1 MTAEFTNT
9 EQLRLPYLQDL
20 RKREPIN
27 LSALVGT
34 HEAPPLAGSEWLLGK
49 GRGYSRGVAAGRL
62 YTLQWMLHTCAHM
75 GSTKCSVGDKREKGK
90 DGDKNDGE
98 EHFSV
103 RRLGGRMERCG
114 FDVVR
119 VSLELDTLYTSMRSS
134 KNKEKKFKIEFHCK
148 REVRERITSFQAF
161 INLS

>member
-62 YTLQWMLHTCAHM
+62 YTRQWMLHTCAHM
-75 GSTKCSVGDKREKGK
+75 G
-90 DGDKNDGE
+90 N
-98 EHFSV
+98 
-103 RRLGGRMERCG
+103 
-114 FDVVR
+114 
-119 VSLELDTLYTSMRSS
+119 
-134 KNKEKKFKIEFHCK
+134 
-148 REVRERITSFQAF
+148 
-161 INLS
+161 